1 MADPE
6 MNLCDTSSPAGPYAE
21 VNEFLKFD
29 DTIDFAM
36 LDGAFEDSPI
46 YTANIEHGFERSTTY
61 VAKIDEHDE
70 SAG

>member
-1 MADPE
+1 MANPE
-6 MNLCDTSSPAGPYAE
+6 MNPCDTSSPGPYSE